1 MTTLYLPELRA
12 DQKRIVQFA
21 RGNQANTAVVAM
33 GRRWGKST
41 MAGAFCTLAA
51 ARGAHVA
58 WIVPTYKNGRPLW
71 RNVERYLAPLEK
83 TGLARL
89 NKSDR
94 IAEVKGA
101 GQLGIYSADNPT
113 SILGEAFH
121 LVVIDEAA
129 RIPEEVWTDT
139 IQPTLADF
147 GGKAILIST
156 PKGRNWFWRE
166 WARGKSGDPA
176 VMAFQA
182 PSSDNPNPR
191 IKAAAEHAR
200 TRVPER
206 TYRQEWLAEFIDDS
220 SDVFRGVRALATAE
234 TQEQAIEGH
243 QYVIGAD
250 WGQTVDYTVFTV
262 IDSTLQS
269 VVYVDRFN
277 EVDYGTAR
285 SRLAALWQRFGR
297 CAVVAEQNG
306 IGLPIIE
313 SCWRDGIP
321 VQPFTT
327 TNASKAEA
335 IGALILAFEQRTL
348 HVLPYEPL
356 ILELESFEQERMPS
370 GLIRYAAPEGLHD
383 DCVMSL
389 AFAWSIGQY
398 L

>member
-1 MTTLYLPELRA
+1 MTLYLPALRP
-12 DQKRIVQFA
+12 DQRRIVGFA

-58 WIVPTYKNGRPLW
+58 WVVPAYRNGRPLW
-71 RNVERYLAPLEK
+71 RNVEKYLAPLEK
-83 TGLARL
+83 SGQARL
-89 NKSDR
+89 NKSER
-94 IAEVKGA
+94 VAEIRGA
-101 GQLGIYSADNPT
+101 GQLAIYSADNPT

-129 RIPEEVWTDT
+129 RISEEVWTDT
-139 IQPTLADF
+139 IQPTLADD

-166 WARGKSGDPA
+166 WVRGREGDPA
-176 VMAFQA
+176 VRSFQA

-220 SDVFRGVRALATAE
+220 SDVFRGVRGLATAE
-234 TQEQAIEGH
+234 RQEQAIEGH
-243 QYVIGAD
+243 SYVIGAD
-250 WGQTVDYTVFTV
+250 WGQSVDYTVFTV
-262 IDSTLQS
+262 IDTTLQAC
-269 VVYVDRFN
+269 VYVDRFN

-285 SRLAALWQRFGR
+285 ERLAALWQRFGR

-313 SCWRDGIP
+313 ACWRDGIP
-321 VQPFTT
+321 IQPFTT

-335 IGALILAFEQRTL
+335 IGSLILAFEQRTL
-348 HVLPYEPL
+348 HLLNYEPL

-383 DCVMSL
+383 DVVMSL